1 MHVRR
6 YTHTHTH
13 THTQS
18 RARYSQALSRGFG
31 ISDTSTVASTPE
43 VWILAFKDCFPLKK
57 PGLLGEMADSRA
69 PAARLLD
76 ELSILCCISN

>member
-6 YTHTHTH
+6 YVHTHTH
-13 THTQS
+13 IHTHTHAERETES

-57 PGLLGEMADSRA
+57 NLGSLEKWLIPEPQQQDY
-69 PAARLLD
+69 
-76 ELSILCCISN
+76 